1 MKRVIVVN
9 SSMVET
15 RVAVLE
21 DGHLAELMIAD
32 ARNAGLAGNIY
43 KGRVLKIL
51 PGMQAAFVDIGLSK
65 DAFLYVR
72 DIYED
77 LEDYEQI
84 RTAGEESE
92 GEERLPP
99 PSPPKRPPRQGQPSI
114 DELLQEGQEVLVQ
127 VAREPLGTKGARVT
141 PHITL
146 PGRYLVYMPTEHNIG
161 ISRKIESEGGIPS
174 RTSIPT
180 APTSS
185 SATRCFPSSAMGR
198 IRDEI

>member
-1 MKRVIVVN
+1 MKREIVVN

-84 RTAGEESE
+84 LTAG
-92 GEERLPP
+92 GGDAGGGGRPP
-99 PSPPKRPPRQGQPSI
+99 PPPPPQTP
-114 DELLQEGQEVLVQ
+114 
-127 VAREPLGTKGARVT
+127 PPPGTGLDRRTPPGGARSAG
-141 PHITL
+141 
-146 PGRYLVYMPTEHNIG
+146 PGGPRAFGH
-161 ISRKIESEGGIPS
+161 EGGPDHLTHHPPGPLSGLHAHRAAHRHLSEDRERGGAGPPPPDRAGIDH
-174 RTSIPT
+174 
-180 APTSS
+180 
-185 SATRCFPSSAMGR
+185 G
-198 IRDEI
+198 